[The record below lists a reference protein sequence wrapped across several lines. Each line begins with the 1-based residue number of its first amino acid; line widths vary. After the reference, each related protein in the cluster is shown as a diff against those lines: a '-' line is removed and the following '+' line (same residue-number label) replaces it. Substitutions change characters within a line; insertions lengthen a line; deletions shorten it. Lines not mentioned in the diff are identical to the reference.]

1 MKIWHNKY
9 TEKGFFKPKKEFFAL
24 KNVNLKILK
33 HEDDLFLSDLL
44 LFKSFDAWIEDS
56 AKEAGIEKSDTT
68 SCEDTLL
75 VCPHFPFIDSNII
88 EEGYKAH
95 SQNNAHV
102 TVICSEDGYNAA
114 AFVKTELLG
123 ENFENF
129 SLDENL
135 ELFYI
140 GGADCKEV
148 IGDSSLLFPIYTA
161 KDLSLANSAAR
172 AAVIDRAIDNG
183 AIIMCTDGIIIS
195 PDAKI
200 ENGAV
205 ILPGSIIKGKS
216 VIKSGATVGPN
227 SLIDNSEIGENAVIN
242 ASQIL
247 DSTVGKG
254 SKIGPFTQLRPNSHI
269 GENVK
274 IGDFVEIKNSTV
286 GDNTSVAHLTYI
298 GDSDVGKKVNF
309 GCGTVTVNYDGK
321 NKHRTEIGDYAF
333 IGCNSNLVAP
343 VKIGNNA
350 YTAAG
355 STVTHDVPDD
365 SLYICREKDEK
376 IINGWVEKKL
386 GKRRI
391 EE

>member
-1 MKIWHNKY
+1 M
-9 TEKGFFKPKKEFFAL
+9 
-24 KNVNLKILK
+24 KNVCLKILK
-33 HEDDLFLSDLL
+33 HEDDLFLSNVL

-56 AKEAGIEKSDTT
+56 AREAGIENIEGETCD
-68 SCEDTLL
+68 DTLL
-75 VCPHFPFIDSNII
+75 VCPHFPFIDSDTI

-95 SQNNAHV
+95 TNSNAHV
-102 TVICSEDGYNAA
+102 TVICSQEGYNAA
-114 AFVKTELLG
+114 AFVKTELLN
-123 ENFENF
+123 ESYETL

-140 GGADCKEV
+140 GGANCKKIV
-148 IGDSSLLFPIYTA
+148 RDSSLLFPIYNA
-161 KDLSLANSAAR
+161 KDLNLANSASR
-172 AAVIDRAIDNG
+172 AAVIDRAIENG
-183 AIIMCTDGIIIS
+183 AIIMCSDGIVIS

-200 ENGAV
+200 ESGAV

-216 VIKSGATVGPN
+216 VIKSGAVIGPN

-247 DSTVGKG
+247 DSTVGSKT
-254 SKIGPFTQLRPNSHI
+254 KIGPFTQLRPNSHI

-298 GDSDVGKKVNF
+298 GDSDVGRKVNF

-321 NKHRTEIGDYAF
+321 EKNRTEIGDYAF

-343 VKIGNNA
+343 VKIGTNA

-355 STVTHDVPDD
+355 STVTNDVPDD
-365 SLYICREKDEK
+365 SLYICSEKEEK
-376 IINGWVEKKL
+376 IIDGWVEKKL

-391 EE
+391 